1 MKDNKIKANFNL
13 RYNVLIVIVYLI
25 GAILLGRLFFLQI
38 VKGQEYREMS
48 NTRLTRE
55 STIEAARGNILDR
68 NGNTLATTKT
78 GYSIELYK
86 TKLDDE
92 TLNNTILKMIKLLE
106 ANGDTYANNFPIDT
120 DYKFKS
126 LSKEEITEW
135 KKKYKI
141 PEEATAKDCV
151 YKFRDKYSI
160 SSSDMKEV
168 LKIIAIRYEISIKGY
183 SSTRSIKIAEDIS
196 KTSAIQF
203 NEQNADFPGINIIT
217 QPIRTYTSGSLAAH
231 IVGYIGKIGDE
242 EYKKKKDE
250 GYGASDYLGRAGVE
264 YTLENYLRGENGKK
278 QIDMSVDGTIE
289 AEEVVQEAV
298 SGKTIELTIDSK
310 LQGKTET
317 IIKNAV
323 NKLKKSKKKSA
334 FGAAVLMNVK
344 SGEVLAM
351 ASYPTYTPESFVGGI
366 SSKDWKDLQSNNK
379 LYSRATQGSYA
390 PGSTFKMVT
399 ATAAL
404 ESKVVKQTE
413 YVNDRGIYPY
423 AHHPVCWIYTSSHT
437 GHGNVNIKQAIQ
449 KSCNFFFY
457 EMGRR
462 LGIDKLEKYAKF
474 FGLGEKTGVELPET
488 AGTLASKSTAKAKKR
503 GWYLSD
509 TLSAA
514 IGQSY
519 NSFSPLQMARYV
531 SIVANGGKNVNAT
544 VVKSIKDTDGKETS
558 REELREYMS
567 KTLGI
572 NYEASKD
579 VKVSQ
584 KNLDIV
590 KAGMRLVTSAGGTAY
605 APFADFGK
613 SVAGKTGSAQARA
626 TTDGSEIANGWFVG
640 FTPYKNPDV
649 AVVVILEDGAKDS
662 YAAKIARKILDAYY
676 GTDAKEKKV
685 KEDTKAK
692 AYTEK
697 KRR

>member
-1 MKDNKIKANFNL
+1 
-13 RYNVLIVIVYLI
+13 
-25 GAILLGRLFFLQI
+25 
-38 VKGQEYREMS
+38 
-48 NTRLTRE
+48 
-55 STIEAARGNILDR
+55 
-68 NGNTLATTKT
+68 
-78 GYSIELYK
+78 
-86 TKLDDE
+86 
-92 TLNNTILKMIKLLE
+92 
-106 ANGDTYANNFPIDT
+106 
-120 DYKFKS
+120 
-126 LSKEEITEW
+126 
-135 KKKYKI
+135 
-141 PEEATAKDCV
+141 
-151 YKFRDKYSI
+151 
-160 SSSDMKEV
+160 
-168 LKIIAIRYEISIKGY
+168 
-183 SSTRSIKIAEDIS
+183 
-196 KTSAIQF
+196 
-203 NEQNADFPGINIIT
+203 
-217 QPIRTYTSGSLAAH
+217 
-231 IVGYIGKIGDE
+231 
-242 EYKKKKDE
+242 
-250 GYGASDYLGRAGVE
+250 
-264 YTLENYLRGENGKK
+264 
-278 QIDMSVDGTIE
+278 MSVDGTIE

-310 LQGKTET
+310 LQGKTEN

-344 SGEVLAM
+344 SGEVIAM
-351 ASYPTYTPESFVGGI
+351 ANDSI
-366 SSKDWKDLQSNNK
+366 SSKPDFSPSHYQN
-379 LYSRATQGSYA
+379 YSTEVINRNHAIWATYE

-413 YVNDRGIYPY
+413 YVNDRGVYPY
-423 AHHPVCWIYTSSHT
+423 AHHPVCWLYTSSHT

-449 KSCNFFFY
+449 KSCNYFFY

-462 LGIDKLEKYAKF
+462 LGIDKIEKYAKF

-488 AGTLASKSTAKAKKR
+488 AGTLASKSTAKSKGR

-544 VVKSIKDTDGKETS
+544 VVKSIKDTEGKETS
-558 REELREYMS
+558 REELRAYMNQS
-567 KTLGI
+567 FGI
-572 NYEASKD
+572 KYGATTDLKIF
-579 VKVSQ
+579 Q

-590 KAGMRLVTSAGGTAY
+590 KAGMRLVTSEGGTAY
-605 APFADFGK
+605 APFADFDK

-640 FTPYKNPDV
+640 FTPYKNPEV

-676 GTDAKEKKV
+676 GTDVKEKKV

-692 AYTEK
+692 AYAEK